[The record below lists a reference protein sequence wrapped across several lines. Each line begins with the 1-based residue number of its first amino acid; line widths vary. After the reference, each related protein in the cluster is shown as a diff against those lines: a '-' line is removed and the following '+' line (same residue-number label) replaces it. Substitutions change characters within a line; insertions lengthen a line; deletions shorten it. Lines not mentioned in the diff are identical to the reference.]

1 MRVLVIEDEPRLA
14 ENIAAALREGP
25 QYAVD
30 LAHDGEEAILLGST
44 RVYDGMVLDLMLPK
58 RSGKEVLERLRERG
72 IRGPVL
78 VLTAI
83 GDTARVIEMLN
94 LGADDYLTKPFDLG
108 ELIARLRA
116 LIRRSTGRAEPVLE
130 FGSLQLHIAEQ
141 CLRVNGVVLE
151 LSPTENRIV
160 EYLLHRPRTVVSQ
173 QELLEHLFDFTWKS
187 HSNVVEVHI
196 SNLRKKLRTS
206 GSMTTIENVRG
217 RGYRL
222 SGRA

>member
-14 ENIAAALREGP
+14 DNIAAALREGP

-58 RSGKEVLERLRERG
+58 RSGREVLERLRERG
-72 IRGPVL
+72 IRAPVL

-83 GDTARVIEMLN
+83 GDTARVIQLLN

-108 ELIARLRA
+108 ELIARVRA
-116 LIRRSTGRAEPVLE
+116 LIRRSTGLAEPVLQ
-130 FGSLQLHIAEQ
+130 FGSLQLNIAEH
-141 CLRVNGVVLE
+141 CLRVNGAVVE
-151 LSPTENRIV
+151 LSPTENRIA
-160 EYLLHRPRTVVSQ
+160 EYMLHRPRTVVSQ
-173 QELLEHLFDFTWKS
+173 RELLEHLFDFTWKS

-196 SNLRKKLRTS
+196 SNLRKKLRAS
-206 GSMTTIENVRG
+206 GAVTTIENVRG

-222 SGRA
+222 SGRR